1 MEKLICFEGMV
12 SMEIIA
18 DLKNKVSSVADEMKP
33 QVIEMANH
41 IYDNPE
47 LSQKEFK
54 TVDYLVEE
62 LKKNGF
68 AVQKGA
74 GTLETAFRAE
84 FDTQK
89 KGPSVAFI
97 AEYDALPKMG
107 HACHHHIIAASSVNA
122 AIAISRMGGDLAGKI
137 ICMGTPAEESMDAKG
152 IMIKNGAFK
161 GIDVG
166 LMFHGGGKNNT
177 NLIVLAVDGIEFSFR
192 GKAAHAAAAPHEG
205 INALDAVIM
214 LFNAVNALRQ
224 QLKEDVR
231 IHGNVTKGGDAVNII
246 PETAAARFYVRSQQ
260 RRYLNHVVE
269 KVKNCARGAALGTGA
284 ELQISIFEDPGND
297 LLKNNCLISDFEE
310 NFKSLGETIDPEPFL
325 LGSSDIGN
333 LSYHLPVV
341 HPMVRTAGDGCALHT
356 EEFLQYGKTDTAYH
370 GMITGMKALLR
381 TGVRVLMDNKFLEN
395 IKAEFKEGTKGL

>member
-1 MEKLICFEGMV
+1 MN
-12 SMEIIA
+12 S
-18 DLKNKVSSVADEMKP
+18 DLKEKVASLVDDMKP
-33 QVIEMANH
+33 QVIELANH

-54 TVDYLVEE
+54 SVDYLVGE

-68 AVQKGA
+68 TVQKGV

-84 FDTQK
+84 FDTRK
-89 KGPSVAFI
+89 KGPSLAFI

-107 HACHHHIIAASSVNA
+107 HACHHHIIAASSVNC
-122 AIAISRMGGDLAGKI
+122 AIAMSRIGGELCGKI
-137 ICMGTPAEESMDAKG
+137 ICMGTPAEELMDAKG
-152 IMIKNGAFK
+152 IMIRNGAFK

-177 NLIVLAVDGIEFSFR
+177 NLIVLAVDGLEFSFR

-260 RRYLNHVVE
+260 RRYLNEVVE
-269 KVKNCARGAALGTGA
+269 KVKNCARGAALATGA
-284 ELQISIFEDPGND
+284 ELEISVFEDPGND
-297 LLKNNCLISDFEE
+297 LLKNSYLIRDFEE

-333 LSYHLPVV
+333 LSYCMPVV
-341 HPMVRTAGDGCALHT
+341 HPMVRTAPEGCALHT
-356 EEFLQYGKTDTAYH
+356 EEFLQHGKTDTAYK
-370 GMITGMKALLR
+370 GMLMGMKALLG

-395 IKAEFKEGTKGL
+395 VKADFKKGTKGL